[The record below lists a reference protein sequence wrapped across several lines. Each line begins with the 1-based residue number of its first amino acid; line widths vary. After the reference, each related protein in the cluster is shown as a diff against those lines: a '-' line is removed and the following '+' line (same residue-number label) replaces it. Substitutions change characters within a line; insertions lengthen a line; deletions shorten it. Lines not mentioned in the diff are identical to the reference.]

1 MTRDRETDRPRGI
14 AYVDFEDAE
23 SLRKAIELDGEE
35 FAGRA
40 IRLDVAENK
49 RWSQGWWRIR
59 CRQVR
64 RHRRRFQ
71 LARSGQ
77 EGRRGARCRRPRR
90 EGARPRAPE
99 GRPTRPQG
107 PEGRPKKRPF
117 FK

>member
-49 RWSQGWWRIR
+49 RTHLPRP
-59 CRQVR
+59 
-64 RHRRRFQ
+64 HTHTPPHT
-71 LARSGQ
+71 LAAHAAHVSA
-77 EGRRGARCRRPRR
+77 EGLSLSRP
-90 EGARPRAPE
+90 
-99 GRPTRPQG
+99 
-107 PEGRPKKRPF
+107 
-117 FK
+117 